1 MRGCFTAEFWQKSAK
16 LDGENEIYINN
27 GRFVISTMDSSR
39 DEIELLRR
47 IADDLHA
54 VRGHAR
60 RLAKRIYLDEL
71 NQVASTP
78 QRREMWRL
86 CDGATSTH
94 DLANRVGVSLRT
106 VQYFVEDAERL
117 ELLASPRRGY
127 PKRAD
132 DFDEIPVDWK
142 PYKRVEPIQSAQPE
156 VPSGSNAHPKNDS
169 AGIKME

>member
-1 MRGCFTAEFWQKSAK
+1 MW
-16 LDGENEIYINN
+16 
-27 GRFVISTMDSSR
+27 RFVISTMDSSR

-54 VRGHAR
+54 VRGHTK

-71 NQVASTP
+71 NKIASTP
-78 QRREMWRL
+78 QRQEMWRL
-86 CDGATSTH
+86 CDGTTGTQ

-106 VQYFVEDAERL
+106 VQYFVEDAEKVG
-117 ELLASPRRGY
+117 LLVSPRRGY

-142 PYKRVEPIQSAQPE
+142 PYKRAGPIQSAQSE
-156 VPSGSNAHPKNDS
+156 VPSGSDSHPTNDS
-169 AGIKME
+169 AEIRKE